1 MGLPSRRRLKKELN
15 RRLIYHPLLR
25 MLLLKAWFRYAFG
38 LAVLLLGG
46 AGLFLPKIWRSTPA
60 GFEPVIRVSW
70 LDYAQA
76 WSLKRAARRQAAAA
90 DYAGANYSWQS
101 AVANNAADPEAIRG
115 LLRNLVAADR
125 MDRRSLRLGVGQ
137 TLWLIR
143 LGGTNTLDLELAAAF
158 CERHEFHDVA
168 EYALRGVEE
177 RLGPRGLASLAK
189 ALFNLGKMDEFQ
201 LRLARLRSLGEL
213 DAEGKLY
220 EAAWHAGWG
229 VGGEAADAREQ
240 MERRVREKPDD
251 PLTHRLYLPVCAK
264 RLDPS
269 GYARS
274 LERLDRLNRASLL
287 DHIGY
292 WKLLAGLGRR
302 EEAVKLASGHPGSP
316 ATSGEVVRFAETS
329 FRLGL
334 KAQALEIIR
343 RFTDDHAYSP
353 EVWTTHGALLLDA
366 GEWLAMRE
374 LAARIRSADAV
385 RSVLGGYAFY
395 LEARAEIGM
404 GRANNAGGYFR
415 RAAEYQYDQP
425 LYGLITAA
433 DLQRLGRGDLAR
445 GLLLRLEEPLGKN
458 AAYWDACATTALELK
473 DAEWFLRAAAAE
485 HTLQPDDP
493 ETLNRYAAALILNR
507 QRPEESVKHTFR
519 LVTRYPDSLSAVLNH
534 AVALL
539 QNHRLGEA
547 RAQLSRVNA
556 DALDST
562 ERAALNLAWFELL
575 LAEGDRAA
583 AVAFSS
589 RVEKSRLFP
598 AQTAWLEARLRGL
611 EDSTEGV
618 PQ

>member
-1 MGLPSRRRLKKELN
+1 MGLPSRRHLKKELN

-38 LAVLLLGG
+38 AAVLIIAA

-76 WSLKRAARRQAAAA
+76 WSLKRTAQRQGLAG

-101 AVANNAADPEAIRG
+101 AVANNAADPEAVRG
-115 LLRNLVAADR
+115 LLRNLIAADR
-125 MDRRSLRLGVGQ
+125 TDRRSLRLGVSQ

-143 LGGTNTLDLELAAAF
+143 LGGTNTLDLELAAAY
-158 CERHEFHDVA
+158 CERHAFHDVA
-168 EYALRGVEE
+168 EYALKGVED

-189 ALFNLGKMDEFQ
+189 ALFNLGKMDGFQ
-201 LRLARLRSLGEL
+201 SRLGPLRALGEP
-213 DAEGKLY
+213 DAETQLY

-229 VGGEAADAREQ
+229 VGAEAAEAREQ
-240 MERRVREKPDD
+240 LERRVLEKPDD
-251 PLTHRLYLPVCAK
+251 ALTHRLYLAVCAK

-274 LERLDRLNRASLL
+274 LDRLDRLNRASLL

-292 WKLLAGLGRR
+292 WKLLAGLGRL
-302 EEAVKLASGHPGSP
+302 EEAVRLASGHPGSP

-343 RFTDDHAYSP
+343 RFTEDHAYSP

-366 GEWLAMRE
+366 GEWLPMRE
-374 LAARIRSADAV
+374 LATRIRSTDAV
-385 RSVLGGYAFY
+385 RWVLGGYAFY
-395 LEARAEIGM
+395 LEGRAEIGM

-415 RAAEYQYDQP
+415 RAAEYQYEQP
-425 LYGLITAA
+425 LYGMITAA
-433 DLQRLGRGDLAR
+433 DLQRLGHGDLAR

-458 AAYWDACATTALELK
+458 AAYWDTCATTALELR
-473 DAEWFLRAAAAE
+473 DAEWLLRATTAA
-485 HTLQPDDP
+485 HTLLPDDP
-493 ETLNRYAAALILNR
+493 ATLNRHAAALILNR

-519 LVTRYPDSLSAVLNH
+519 LITLYPNALPTVLNH
-534 AVALL
+534 AMALL
-539 QNHRLGEA
+539 QNHRLAEA
-547 RAQLSRVNA
+547 RAQLSRVSA
-556 DALDST
+556 DTLDSA
-562 ERAALNLAWFELL
+562 ERAALNLAWFELV
-575 LAEGDRAA
+575 LAEGDSAGA
-583 AVAFSS
+583 MAFSS
-589 RVEKSRLFP
+589 RVEKRWLFP
-598 AQTAWLEARLRGL
+598 AQTAWFEARLRSL
-611 EDSTEGV
+611 EDLAKGA
-618 PQ
+618 QG